1 MNAELQIVDWA
12 RRSVGNERPH
22 FLPGQ
27 KRRNVRVFLP
37 ETDEKRLPVYLI
49 EDGAV
54 RHTTPVI
61 VFESV
66 RYEAFGSLG
75 LLQQ

>member
-1 MNAELQIVDWA
+1 
-12 RRSVGNERPH
+12 
-22 FLPGQ
+22 
-27 KRRNVRVFLP
+27 LP

-61 VFESV
+61 VFESA